1 MSTPKKTPEDLRAG
15 YLAALQMA
23 VYDGQLSWQITG
35 IFLQFAILMIVAAI
49 FPSFAGSTDK
59 FISAL
64 AALGVS
70 VAGLIMTSMFGS
82 MVMRVRTYEEYW
94 ILRATQ
100 LESHFSEPVEILQG
114 SALLSARGHITVGG
128 DTIHMRR
135 IAAIKSKTMLRAFF
149 VLFLVAFLSLVVLNI
164 WRLTL
169 AFR

>member
-1 MSTPKKTPEDLRAG
+1 MSAPKKIPEDLRAG

-49 FPSFAGSTDK
+49 FPSFVGSTDK

-70 VAGLIMTSMFGS
+70 VAGIIMTSMFGS

-94 ILRATQ
+94 ILRATE
-100 LESHFSEPVEILQG
+100 LESHLSDPVEILQG
-114 SALLSARGHITVGG
+114 SAMLSARGYITVGG
-128 DTIHMRR
+128 DTVHMRR
-135 IAAIKSKTMLRAFF
+135 IAAIKSKTMLGAFF
-149 VLFLVAFLSLVVLNI
+149 ILFLIAFLSLLVFNI
-164 WRLTL
+164 WRISSSL
-169 AFR
+169 